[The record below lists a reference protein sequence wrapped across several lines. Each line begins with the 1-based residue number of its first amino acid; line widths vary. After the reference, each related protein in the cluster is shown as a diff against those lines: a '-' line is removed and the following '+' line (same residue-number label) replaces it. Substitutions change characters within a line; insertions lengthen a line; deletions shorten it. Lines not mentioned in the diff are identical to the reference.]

1 VFEWERMT
9 KMVENVTCVLYQHA
23 AEKKTK

>member
-23 AEKKTK
+23 AE